1 MIWITSYS
9 YYLGSYSVVTLRVM
23 GVFLNNL
30 KPEDNDTQVRLQV
43 YVFVYIYNSQ
53 WILNT
58 IGYGTA
64 DKDR

>member
-43 YVFVYIYNSQ
+43 YVYVYIYNSQ